1 MLLLILKQVDI
12 KKEVEED
19 MVLFVWIVSDEGR
32 EGR

>member
-19 MVLFVWIVSDEGR
+19 MYQGRSDIISG
-32 EGR
+32 GTDYF